1 MEEEYKYTFSNL
13 KNELKELDT
22 QQLKEK
28 LEEQQKELMKRNVE
42 LRGGSSRR
50 LNYTQ
55 GNKFNIK
62 RIHKS
67 ITVINTMIR
76 QKQND

>member
-42 LRGGSSRR
+42 LKGGSSRR
-50 LNYTQ
+50 
-55 GNKFNIK
+55 
-62 RIHKS
+62 
-67 ITVINTMIR
+67 
-76 QKQND
+76 

>member
-22 QQLKEK
+22 QQLNKK

-67 ITVINTMIR
+67 IAVINTMIR

>member
-50 LNYTQ
+50 
-55 GNKFNIK
+55 
-62 RIHKS
+62 
-67 ITVINTMIR
+67 
-76 QKQND
+76 

>member
-28 LEEQQKELMKRNVE
+28 LEEQQKELMKKECRTKGRKFKKIK
-42 LRGGSSRR
+42 LYSR
-50 LNYTQ
+50 
-55 GNKFNIK
+55 K
-62 RIHKS
+62 
-67 ITVINTMIR
+67 
-76 QKQND
+76 